1 MTFSVLERGRFKN
14 ELSAFLIITF
24 TATFIFSIAVYLI
37 LGPISSPLSPLWFST
52 LQVYM
57 LIPATAAII
66 CMVYFKSK
74 ALTKEAKIIFTLFLL
89 YVIIFTFE
97 SYVKPIMG
105 TFGLPLV
112 SLHPT
117 NATDVP
123 VISMVIAI
131 IGILTVITLNLKKKR
146 REHLK
151 SSKLFFGKNLMNY
164 LIIPLLLS
172 FIIIFTYLLNY
183 ISGLG
188 IPGKEFKLSLFFSTL
203 IPSIILSLLVLWP
216 NYFGEEYGWRAYL
229 QDRLFILFG
238 GYKGVLIL
246 GIIWGLWHIPLIL
259 IGVLYPGQPILGIF
273 LMVLSTIVMGI
284 ILSYA
289 VLKTGSIWIAVL
301 LHLIPDTIYPTA
313 NLFIATSINPI
324 FAFGT
329 GIYGL
334 AFLAVFSLILLRS
347 KVWTMN
353 KY

>member
-1 MTFSVLERGRFKN
+1 MNYSFLEREQFKK
-14 ELSAFLIITF
+14 ELTTFLVITF
-24 TATFIFSIAVYLI
+24 AATFIFSFVVYLI
-37 LGPISSPLSPLWFST
+37 LGPISSPLSTLWFST

-57 LIPATAAII
+57 LIPATVAII
-66 CMVYFKSK
+66 CMVCFKSK
-74 ALTKEAKIIFTLFLL
+74 TLTKETKIIFTIFLL

-105 TFGLPLV
+105 TLGLPLV

-123 VISMVIAI
+123 VISMIIAI
-131 IGILTVITLNLKKKR
+131 TGILTVTILNLKKKW
-146 REHLK
+146 RENLK
-151 SSKLFFGKNLMNY
+151 SSKLYFGKKLRNY
-164 LIIPLLLS
+164 LIIPLLLLLL
-172 FIIIFTYLLNY
+172 IIFTYFLNY

-188 IPGKEFKLSLFFSTL
+188 VPGKEFNISLFFSTL
-203 IPSIILSLLVLWP
+203 IPSIILSIFVLWP

-259 IGVLYPGQPILGIF
+259 IGAIYPGQPLLGIL
-273 LMVLSTIVMGI
+273 LMILSTIVMGI
-284 ILSYA
+284 ILSYT

-301 LHLIPDTIYPTA
+301 LHLIADTIYPTA

-334 AFLAVFSLILLRS
+334 AFLALFSLVLLRS
-347 KVWTMN
+347 KVW
-353 KY
+353 KID